1 MASQAS
7 RMTSSIRNAA
17 VPFAGYPSQAAARSV
32 AGGVC
37 TSNVTAYSVEFV
49 AKPGEALKAQSALA
63 PAITGTLNEVTGFA
77 GCILMTSDQEAR
89 LMTVVTFWRGSDRMK
104 HCNANV
110 RWVNALL
117 APYMDRKL
125 RVQTMVAQ
133 LPGASLLE
141 SGTASPNESA
151 SNDVYAEREDEV
163 CVA

>member
-1 MASQAS
+1 MASRVS
-7 RMTSSIRNAA
+7 PMKNKVRERGITYC
-17 VPFAGYPSQAAARSV
+17 GYPSQAAARN
-32 AGGVC
+32 AEGALC
-37 TSNVTAYSVEFV
+37 TAHSVEFV
-49 AKPGEALKAQSALA
+49 AKPSEALKAQSTLA
-63 PAITGTLNEVTGFA
+63 PAIISTLKEVTGFA

-110 RWVNALL
+110 RWVNTLL

-133 LPGASLLE
+133 MPLVTFPENGKAGSSE
-141 SGTASPNESA
+141 TA
-151 SNDVYAEREDEV
+151 SNDIYAEHQAEV